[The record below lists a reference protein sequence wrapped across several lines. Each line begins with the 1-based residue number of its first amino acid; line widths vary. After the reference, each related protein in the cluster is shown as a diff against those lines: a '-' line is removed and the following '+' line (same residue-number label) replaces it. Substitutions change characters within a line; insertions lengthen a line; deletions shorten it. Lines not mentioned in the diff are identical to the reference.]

1 MIRTFI
7 VAAALWVVAG
17 SVAAQP
23 GSPLDLPTAVP
34 ITLTPTETASPPS
47 TATLTATSTPTDTPT
62 PTATRTPTATVFR
75 TPTIHPSITLEPVM
89 PEVRAEV
96 LFPLGVAFDV
106 RFRAPAAGMD
116 WVIYTWEQGSA
127 RDRATVDL
135 DNIVIGDDGWVRMT
149 VLWEIPADPPEP
161 FVPLTFTWA
170 FQPTAQALE
179 TVAIE
184 VVLTDQRFEW
194 DVLQLPDDG
203 IAIAV
208 PEGAVTTA
216 AIAAQLD
223 RIREL
228 IGPTSREIPAMKLA
242 LFDSARGSNA
252 CTENPDVQSI
262 VLAERLPCRI
272 TDADRIYDRT
282 RWVRL
287 TAPRLSGTV
296 AQDVISEFVMQRVF
310 AEAFEADTT
319 PQWFKVGAAQYFSS
333 VGKAQALISVRDAFR
348 TNRLLP
354 SLDAAPTDPVRES
367 LWRDQSFGWV
377 VYMTDQ
383 IGRDGLLAVFDAMT
397 DGATLDEAWAAVSGG
412 QTTAA
417 IGAGW
422 RAWIFTPQADIAY
435 SAPPFG
441 PPTPTV
447 RPSRTFT
454 HTPTPTETFTPSRT
468 PTDTLTPTVT
478 LTYTST
484 TASGFAPPTRAPSL
498 TPSDTPTATAT
509 PRPAEVF
516 EVPSEAEQTMPTA
529 AIVVGGLIAAA
540 VVLIIAITLILRR
553 R

>member
-7 VAAALWVVAG
+7 VAVALLAVA
-17 SVAAQP
+17 STVAAQP

-34 ITLTPTETASPPS
+34 ITLTPTETASPPN
-47 TATLTATSTPTDTPT
+47 TATASPTSTPTSTTTQSPT
-62 PTATRTPTATVFR
+62 HTPTATVFR
-75 TPTIHPSITLEPVM
+75 TPTVHPSITLEPVM

-106 RFRAPAAGMD
+106 RFRAPAAGLD
-116 WVIYTWEQGSA
+116 WIIYTWEQGA
-127 RDRATVDL
+127 LRDRATVNL
-135 DNIVIGDDGWVRMT
+135 DSIVVGEDGWVRMT
-149 VLWEIPADPPEP
+149 ELWEIPGDPPEP

-179 TVAIE
+179 TVAID
-184 VVLTDQRFEW
+184 VVLTDPRFEW
-194 DVLQLPDDG
+194 DVLDRPDDG
-203 IAIAV
+203 IVVAV
-208 PEGAVTTA
+208 PDGTVATA
-216 AIAAQLD
+216 AIAGQLQ

-228 IGPTSREIPAMKLA
+228 VAQTGREIPPMKLA
-242 LFDSARGSNA
+242 LFDSAHGANA
-252 CTENPDVQSI
+252 CTEDPNLQSV
-262 VLAERLPCRI
+262 VLADRLLCRI
-272 TDADRIYDRT
+272 ADADRIYDQT
-282 RWVRL
+282 GWVRL

-296 AQDVISEFVMQRVF
+296 AQDVISDYVMQRVF

-354 SLDAAPTDPVRES
+354 SLDIVPADPAREL

-383 IGRDGLLAVFDAMT
+383 IGRDGLLAMFDAMT
-397 DGATLDEAWAAVSGG
+397 DGASLDEAWEIVSGG
-412 QTTAA
+412 QTIGA

-454 HTPTPTETFTPSRT
+454 HTPTPTETYTPSPT

-478 LTYTST
+478 LTYTPT

-516 EVPSEAEQTMPTA
+516 EVPTESEQAIPTIT
-529 AIVVGGLIAAA
+529 IVVGALMAVA
-540 VVLIIAITLILRR
+540 VVLIITITLILRR